1 MHAFVHAC
9 TDSRVCV
16 HVCVCVFVQMI
27 GRAGRPQFDREAVAV
42 VLCQE
47 SKKGFLKRFLYSP
60 FPVESCLH
68 LCLPEHLNA
77 EIVAGT
83 IQTKSM
89 AVDYLSWTYFFR
101 YILGFRV

>member
-1 MHAFVHAC
+1 MQTRACMKTHAC
-9 TDSRVCV
+9 MQ
-16 HVCVCVFVQMI
+16 CVFVCIVQMI
-27 GRAGRPQFDREAVAV
+27 GRAGRPQFDRQAVAV
-42 VLCQE
+42 VFCQE

-68 LCLPEHLNA
+68 LCLAEHLNA

-83 IQTKSM
+83 IRTKSM

-101 YILGFRV
+101 